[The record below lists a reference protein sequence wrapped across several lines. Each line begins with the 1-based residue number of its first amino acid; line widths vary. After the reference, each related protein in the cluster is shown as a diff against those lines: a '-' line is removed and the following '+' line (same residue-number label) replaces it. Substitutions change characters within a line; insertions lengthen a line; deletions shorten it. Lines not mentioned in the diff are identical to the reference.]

1 MDGAAQKRPKERAP
15 RSRRHL
21 PALLGKIGA
30 RLTRRAHAPGARR
43 SAARPFGG
51 MEVHRTSMNT
61 PPYPRAQTRGSLLPI
76 FPAMLGDGYGDLKT
90 PSARSRQRGSSAWGF
105 LKPRMA
111 HPSPARLWACAPKGS
126 RTGMC
131 ATGPR
136 DRKSRWA
143 SAGTQSRG
151 GEEKCAIRAAFSFV
165 HFFWPNKRNG
175 PRVQGRRHPQLAFQT
190 VRAAHTIM

>member
-1 MDGAAQKRPKERAP
+1 MARLKSDHKERAP

-61 PPYPRAQTRGSLLPI
+61 PSYPRAQTRGSLPPI

-111 HPSPARLWACAPKGS
+111 HPSPARLWASAPKGAQ
-126 RTGMC
+126 TGMS
-131 ATGPR
+131 APAPPR
-136 DRKSRWA
+136 QDVA
-143 SAGTQSRG
+143 SGQRGTQSRG
-151 GEEKCAIRAAFSFV
+151 GEGVFAPSGACFLWFLSLHEQRKKPWVRGGSIPHSHNAAAGGS
-165 HFFWPNKRNG
+165 
-175 PRVQGRRHPQLAFQT
+175 T
-190 VRAAHTIM
+190 VCYR